1 MRLDTKLMFV
11 SSIRSSKNMACEPLP
26 QERLRELKVTLLGEV
41 PAADRPAESQQVGC
55 YCTLTTGKT
64 QSQIGSVCLC
74 VCVWGRSRGPACGSP
89 RVGAERVK

>member
-1 MRLDTKLMFV
+1 MFV

-64 QSQIGSVCLC
+64 QSHRLAVC
-74 VCVWGRSRGPACGSP
+74 VCVCACGGEAGGR
-89 RVGAERVK
+89 RVGVRAWELRE